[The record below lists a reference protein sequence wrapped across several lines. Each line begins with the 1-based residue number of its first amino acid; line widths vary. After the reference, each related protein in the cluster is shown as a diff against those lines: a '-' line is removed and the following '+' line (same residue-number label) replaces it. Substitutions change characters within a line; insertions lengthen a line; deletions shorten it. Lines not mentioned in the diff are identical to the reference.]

1 MFYTPDQSVNWKI
14 VNQCNKHLHFIWNER
29 KGGRTFHFIDT
40 FRTKLNL
47 HLVKGGFFIRLIVIY
62 LLTVFLSKRYL
73 AMQSVCEIDRDNSID
88 SRVSLCQR

>member
-47 HLVKGGFFIRLIVIY
+47 HLVKGGFFIRLISDIPVNSF
-62 LLTVFLSKRYL
+62 FLSKRYL
-73 AMQSVCEIDRDNSID
+73 ANQCAK
-88 SRVSLCQR
+88 